1 MKLSIACPFI
11 FGALLLTSVALV
23 GNAQQATPPAQGSKP
38 AANASNDSTAKPA
51 KKHADADLS
60 GFDLSDEKAKKMST
74 MFGGS
79 RGASFPSATLYAP
92 KLAKFY
98 GGAALFQ
105 WDSEGKNDGYVLLI
119 TDEDETQIVK
129 QPVKDTHYELPAGQS
144 KLRAGEI
151 YYWRVQVL
159 PATTAGDP
167 LGIKVVSAAERQ
179 AIDKALAA
187 AHGADAY
194 QTGLARA
201 NVFTDHRVWFDAI
214 GAYTELIAKYPDR
227 AELYEQRGRIYAQVD
242 ATTKLADADVARATA
257 LTKSTH

>member
-1 MKLSIACPFI
+1 MKSSIAYSLAAC
-11 FGALLLTSVALV
+11 GVLLCGVAP
-23 GNAQQATPPAQGSKP
+23 GGHAQQATSGAQTN
-38 AANASNDSTAKPA
+38 ANAAGGSTAKPA
-51 KKHADADLS
+51 KKKLDADLS
-60 GFDLSDEKAKKMST
+60 GFDLSDDKSKKMAT

-105 WDSEGKNDGYVLLI
+105 WSSDGKNDGYVLLI

-129 QPVKDTHYELPAGQS
+129 QSVNESHYTLSAAQN
-144 KLRAGEI
+144 KLQAGET

-159 PATTAGDP
+159 PSTTAGDS
-167 LGIKVVSAAERQ
+167 LGIKVVSTSERQ

-201 NVFTDHRVWFDAI
+201 QVFTNHRLWFDAV
-214 GAYTELIAKYPDR
+214 GAYTELIEKYPDR
-227 AELYEQRGRIYAQVD
+227 AELYEQRGKIYAQVD
-242 ATTKLADADVARATA
+242 ATSKLADADAAHAAA
-257 LTKSTH
+257 LAKSAH